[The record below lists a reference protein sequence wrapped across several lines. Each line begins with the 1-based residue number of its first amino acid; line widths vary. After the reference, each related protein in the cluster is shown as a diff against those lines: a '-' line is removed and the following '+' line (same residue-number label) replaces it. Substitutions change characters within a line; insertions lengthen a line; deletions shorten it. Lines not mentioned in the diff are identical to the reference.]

1 MASAEKKDKD
11 KDKTLPREQFV
22 WLALCFEGAL
32 FLVAAVLAW
41 GFELPL
47 RNQAHWIW
55 SHALWGLLAT
65 LPPLAAMWWLQHS
78 RLPPLKR
85 LREAV
90 DALVMPLFA
99 QCNWLDF
106 LLISLMAGLGEEAL
120 FRGVI
125 QSPLTTY
132 LPPWVAIA
140 LGAILFGLVH
150 WITFS
155 YAVFAA
161 ILGAY
166 LGWLFWHFEN
176 LLVPMIVHALYDFAA
191 LVYLTYNVSPK
202 TENDASSAVSK
213 NAHEDV

>member
-1 MASAEKKDKD
+1 
-11 KDKTLPREQFV
+11 
-22 WLALCFEGAL
+22 
-32 FLVAAVLAW
+32 
-41 GFELPL
+41 
-47 RNQAHWIW
+47 
-55 SHALWGLLAT
+55 
-65 LPPLAAMWWLQHS
+65 
-78 RLPPLKR
+78 
-85 LREAV
+85 
-90 DALVMPLFA
+90 
-99 QCNWLDF
+99 
-106 LLISLMAGLGEEAL
+106 
-120 FRGVI
+120 
-125 QSPLTTY
+125 LTTY

-202 TENDASSAVSK
+202 AENDASSAVSK

>member
-1 MASAEKKDKD
+1 MAWM
-11 KDKTLPREQFV
+11 RY
-22 WLALCFEGAL
+22 
-32 FLVAAVLAW
+32 
-41 GFELPL
+41 
-47 RNQAHWIW
+47 
-55 SHALWGLLAT
+55 
-65 LPPLAAMWWLQHS
+65 S
-78 RLPPLKR
+78 RLPPLRR
-85 LREAV
+85 LCEAV

-125 QSPLTTY
+125 QGPLANH
-132 LPPWVAIA
+132 LPPWAAIA
-140 LGAILFGLVH
+140 LGAVLFGLVH

-166 LGWLFWHFEN
+166 LGWLFWQFDN

-191 LVYLTYNVSPK
+191 LMYLTYGISPK
-202 TENDASSAVSK
+202 PAQNGPASAVRK